1 MRVTVNIP
9 DPLGEEVVDAAREE
23 GVSVSALYARA
34 VERYLQ
40 ARLRERA
47 VARVDALVGSA
58 RGTPDT
64 LEELKRERAASERRI
79 G

>member
-47 VARVDALVGSA
+47 IARVDALIGSA
-58 RGTPDT
+58 PVAPGALDE
-64 LEELKRERAASERRI
+64 LERERAASERRI

>member
-23 GVSVSALYARA
+23 GISVSALYARA

-47 VARVDALVGSA
+47 VARVDALIGSVQVA
-58 RGTPDT
+58 PDALDE
-64 LEELKRERAASERRI
+64 LERERAASERCI